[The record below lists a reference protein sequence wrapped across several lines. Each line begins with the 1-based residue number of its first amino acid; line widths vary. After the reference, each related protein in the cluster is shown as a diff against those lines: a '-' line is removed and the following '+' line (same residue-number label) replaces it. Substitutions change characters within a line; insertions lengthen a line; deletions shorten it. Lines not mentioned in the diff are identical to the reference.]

1 MPTKMTSEIF
11 SIANGISDINQRAE
25 YLRTN
30 ASQAVK
36 ELINVNFNPEIKILL
51 PEGTPEFLL
60 NDEKPPT
67 YDDASLN
74 YEVRRLYLFVEGG
87 SPNLTD
93 MKRETIWVELLKSL
107 HKDEADDLTHMKD
120 RILQKKYKNLTL
132 LDSYCPHRGA
142 NLFFGRNEDCGLR
155 CVYHGW
161 KFDVDGKAVDLPN
174 VHKAL
179 PFTTPFE

>member
-67 YDDASLN
+67 HDDASLN

-93 MKRETIWVELLKSL
+93 MKRETLWIELLKSL

-120 RILQKKYKNLTL
+120 RILQKKYKNLTHEVCHL
-132 LDSYCPHRGA
+132 AFPEFVRQPKPKPV
-142 NLFFGRNEDCGLR
+142 R
-155 CVYHGW
+155 
-161 KFDVDGKAVDLPN
+161 DGKGRFSPKEDKEPQKKKTRRKKSSVA
-174 VHKAL
+174 
-179 PFTTPFE
+179 